1 MTRYAKLHGNGN
13 DFLVLDLRGTPGEG
27 EDHASEARALCRR
40 EESLGADGLLLV
52 ESSSRL
58 NFRMRLFNRDGS
70 EGEMCGNGARCIA
83 RYAWETGIAPAEMAF
98 ETLGGDVH
106 ARVDAPFVRLRLA
119 EVDLGDAT
127 WERKASAGG
136 QELAYSFLTV
146 GVPHC
151 VVFLEDLATRP
162 REELFRLGRE
172 LRGRTDLFPRGTNV
186 NFLAPEKEGLF
197 LITYERGVED
207 LTRSCGTGS
216 VAAAV
221 TARRLGRC
229 GDDVKVRNLGGIN
242 RVLLED
248 SGPDRVRPS
257 LEGRT
262 ALVAW
267 MEPTEE
273 ALV

>member
-1 MTRYAKLHGNGN
+1 MARCAKLHGNGN
-13 DFLVLDLRGTPGEG
+13 DFIVWDRREASSGERDLG
-27 EDHASEARALCRR
+27 AAAKALCRR
-40 EESLGADGLLLV
+40 EESLGADGLLVL
-52 ESSSRL
+52 ETSSRRD
-58 NFRMRLFNRDGS
+58 FRMRLFNRDGS

-83 RYAWETGIAPAEMAF
+83 RYAYEAGIAPAEMTF

-106 ARVDAPFVRLRLA
+106 ARVETPFVRLLLA
-119 EVDLGDAT
+119 EVDLTRAVWG
-127 WERKASAGG
+127 RKTSAGG
-136 QELAYSFLTV
+136 QDLIYSFLTV

-151 VVFLEDLATRP
+151 VVFLEDLATRS

-172 LRGRTDLFPRGTNV
+172 LRHRTDLFPQGSNV

-216 VAAAV
+216 VASAV
-221 TARRLGRC
+221 TARRRGRC
-229 GDDVKVRNLGGIN
+229 GDDVNVRNLGGLN

-248 SGPDRVRPS
+248 SAPDRVRPS

-267 MEPTEE
+267 VEFQEE
-273 ALV
+273 AFL